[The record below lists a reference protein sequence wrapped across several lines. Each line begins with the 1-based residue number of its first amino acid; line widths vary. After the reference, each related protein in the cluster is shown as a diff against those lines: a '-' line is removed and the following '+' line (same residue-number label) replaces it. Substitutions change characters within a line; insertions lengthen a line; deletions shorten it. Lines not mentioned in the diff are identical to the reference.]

1 MNTAVINIKVNPKVK
16 TQAQQVVEELGLSLS
31 GVINAF
37 LKQLV
42 RTKSVSFTASEE
54 PTEYLLKAIAESQ
67 ADVKAGRVSPSFT
80 NAEDAISWLH
90 KKGKKYEAK
99 I

>member
-1 MNTAVINIKVNPKVK
+1 MNTAVINVKINPKVK
-16 TQAQQVVEELGLSLS
+16 TQAQQVLEELGLSLS

-54 PTEYLLKAIAESQ
+54 PTEYLLRTLGESQ

-80 NAEDAISWLH
+80 SAKGAISWLH
-90 KKGKKYEAK
+90 KREKKYETE